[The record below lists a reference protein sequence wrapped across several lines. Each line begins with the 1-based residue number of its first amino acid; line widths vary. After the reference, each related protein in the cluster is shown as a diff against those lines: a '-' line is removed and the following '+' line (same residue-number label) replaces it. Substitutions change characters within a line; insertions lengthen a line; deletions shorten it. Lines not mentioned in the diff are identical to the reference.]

1 MPEDAIATLEAPVD
15 TAEETP
21 VDTGI
26 EEAAEETA
34 VDGAEAAEDA
44 APVETEGQQAPL
56 IDGKRLSEEAKVTL
70 AEIKAKSP
78 KIAAQFKSA
87 LYAAEAFKQALPGGL
102 KEVHALQQQIQEA
115 GGIDGIRQLRAAQQE
130 WNALDQQFAAGDSKF
145 IDNIAEASP
154 ESFVALAPATF
165 QKFQELNPE
174 GYSAYVSK
182 VFVAD
187 MQAEGIPLALE
198 RLQDFI
204 GDNPKAM
211 EVWQKL
217 AGYVN
222 RVNGFAQKPVNAPM
236 KQPNAA
242 PDDRERQLTEREQ
255 NLTRTEWRGAA
266 DSDRMKTFDHEYAR
280 LTAGRKVSDV
290 QKAAIKELYVSRLMA
305 AARKTP
311 NFNSNID
318 RYFSNKDRD
327 GYLRYMGSFYK
338 QEIPK
343 ALRSAID
350 SVMPSKPGP
359 AARPNPASIAPAA
372 TPGKP
377 ATGFA
382 WVASAPSASS
392 VDMTHPFN
400 TQANWS
406 AGKAVLKGGQKVTW
420 KKQ

>member
-1 MPEDAIATLEAPVD
+1 MPEDAIATLEAPVE
-15 TAEETP
+15 TADETS

-26 EEAAEETA
+26 DESTEEAP
-34 VDGAEAAEDA
+34 VDGAESTEEAE
-44 APVETEGQQAPL
+44 PVETSTETGPI
-56 IDGKRLSEEAKVTL
+56 IDGKRLSEGAKATL
-70 AEIKAKSP
+70 AEIKAKDP
-78 KIAAQFKSA
+78 KLAAQIKSA
-87 LYAAEAFKQALPGGL
+87 LFSADALRRQLPGGL
-102 KEVHALQQQIQEA
+102 KEVATLRQQIEEI
-115 GGIDGIRQLRAAQQE
+115 GGPDGIQALKAEQQE
-130 WNALDQQFAAGDSKF
+130 WNALDQQFAAGDPKF
-145 IDNIAEASP
+145 VDNIAEGSP
-154 ESFVALAPATF
+154 ESFVALAPAVF
-165 QKFQELNPE
+165 AKYAELNQE

-211 EVWQKL
+211 EIWQKI

-222 RVNGFAQKPVNAPM
+222 RVNGMAQKPVNSPV
-236 KQPNAA
+236 KPGNAA
-242 PDDRERQLTEREQ
+242 PDDRERQLTEREES
-255 NLTRTEWRGAA
+255 LTRTEWKGAT
-266 DSDRMKTFDHEYAR
+266 DSERMNVFNSEFAR
-280 LTAGRKVSDV
+280 LTAGRKISDV
-290 QKAAIKELYVSRLMA
+290 QKAAIKELYASRLMA
-305 AARKTP
+305 AARKTQ

-318 RYFSNKDRD
+318 RYFSSRDRA

-359 AARPNPASIAPAA
+359 AARPPVAAAPVSA
-372 TPGKP
+372 GKP

-406 AGKAVLKGGQKVTW
+406 AGKAVLKNGSKVTW